1 MIGSH
6 QGIVDAVGCAVRRE
20 ERQKADIPFSVM
32 LKAQDAH
39 FLAHRVHRRIIIRCI
54 FAGVKVYV
62 PFDGFEGTV
71 VISNIGVG
79 IRKTDASRRQIFVCS
94 LDCVCDPLH
103 DEAIAFII
111 ISGDAVDEVIQRVPG
126 NIGRRGM
133 TVCRGKHHIIL
144 GILCKSTSG
153 ELFQHIGLDA
163 LRHVHQLRRCIDDGL
178 SVGLNDVRSGIQSHQ
193 QSFHQISQRIVSRG
207 NIRDRPGNIRF
218 ADTDPHS
225 SGCRSRSESGDPQC
239 RDHGYY
245 QKKADQILLN
255 SFHFSS
261 LTFTIDFS
269 GSIFPLSSE
278 RLMNSL

>member
-1 MIGSH
+1 
-6 QGIVDAVGCAVRRE
+6 
-20 ERQKADIPFSVM
+20 M

-39 FLAHRVHRRIIIRCI
+39 FLAYRVHSRIIIRCI
-54 FAGVKVYV
+54 FAGIEVYV

-71 VISNIGVG
+71 VVPDIGIG
-79 IRKTDASRRQIFVCS
+79 IRQADTSRRQILVCS

-103 DEAIAFII
+103 DEVIAFII
-111 ISGDAVDEVIQRVPG
+111 ISGDAVDEVIQCVPG

-133 TVCRGKHHIIL
+133 TVCRGDHHIFL
-144 GILCKSTSG
+144 GILRKSTSG
-153 ELFQHIGLDA
+153 KFFQHIGLDA
-163 LRHVHQLRRCIDDGL
+163 LRHVYQLRRCIDDGL
-178 SVGLNDVRSGIQSHQ
+178 SVGLDDIRSGIQAHQ

-225 SGCRSRSESGDPQC
+225 SGCRSRSESRDPQC
-239 RDHGYY
+239 HDHRYY

-269 GSIFPLSSE
+269 GSIFPLSPE